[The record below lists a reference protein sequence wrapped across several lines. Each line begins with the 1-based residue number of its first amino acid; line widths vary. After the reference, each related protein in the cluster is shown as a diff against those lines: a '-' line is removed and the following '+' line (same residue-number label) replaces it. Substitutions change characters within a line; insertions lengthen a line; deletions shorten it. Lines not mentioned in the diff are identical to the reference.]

1 MVICNIKNVLIFV
14 GVGGGVI
21 EALEK
26 NLNVIHIV
34 ENTQIDLYNK
44 EIWPNVKNKRL
55 FKNVYV
61 YKLKKRGQMINLSV
75 ATFSI
80 SNMFL
85 HPFNC

>member
-1 MVICNIKNVLIFV
+1 MKLRDEQKNFKNYKYKNVLIFV

-44 EIWPNVKNKRL
+44 EIWPNVINKQL
-55 FKNVYV
+55 FKNVYI
-61 YKLKKRGQMINLSV
+61 YKLKKEDK
-75 ATFSI
+75 
-80 SNMFL
+80 
-85 HPFNC
+85 